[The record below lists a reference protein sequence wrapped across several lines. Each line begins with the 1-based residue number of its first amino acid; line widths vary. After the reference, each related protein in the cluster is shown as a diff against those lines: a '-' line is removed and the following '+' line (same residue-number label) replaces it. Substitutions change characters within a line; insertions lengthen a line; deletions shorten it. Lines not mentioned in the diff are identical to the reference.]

1 MQVLAQYPFRT
12 SRTIDGKTYIELT
25 EVNEILE
32 NIQKLGPAFQ
42 QIADAT
48 EKLKTVFA
56 DTKTQTD
63 NLLVEAK
70 EAAGN
75 LKEIQGSI

>member
-42 QIADAT
+42 QVADAS
-48 EKLKTVFA
+48 EKIKKIFSDEKKA
-56 DTKTQTD
+56 TD
-63 NLLVEAK
+63 NLLVEMQN
-70 EAAGN
+70 AAGN
-75 LKEIQGSI
+75 LKEI

>member
-1 MQVLAQYPFRT
+1 MQLLAQYPFRT

-42 QIADAT
+42 QVADAT
-48 EKLKTVFA
+48 EKLKKAFTT
-56 DTKTQTD
+56 TKPAVD
-63 NLLVEAK
+63 NLLVEVQN
-70 EAAGN
+70 AAGN
-75 LKEIQGSI
+75 FKEI